1 MFEGRAPFPIPD
13 RFVRTGFNQQPD
25 RLCVRVAAVAKHDR
39 FHESRPANIVD
50 VIQWRF
56 GFDQRPDHVHVSEMC
71 RGDQRR
77 AVIGAGYRLRIST
90 EVKRKRYHLYVV
102 LYGSNRDGIVALII
116 HGAYVRTASDQ
127 RAHVFDDLGC
137 ALLWLDAE
145 GAALGGAEEIWVRD
159 LAGADWLDARA
170 ARFVA
175 AEHTPMNYG
184 FGAVAA
190 PADAALA
197 LEQVHAQV
205 REVEGGRRAHHR

>member
-1 MFEGRAPFPIPD
+1 VEVAWD
-13 RFVRTGFNQQPD
+13 RDVCSRCNMAIGDPRF
-25 RLCVRVAAVAKHDR
+25 AAQ
-39 FHESRPANIVD
+39 I
-50 VIQWRF
+50 
-56 GFDQRPDHVHVSEMC
+56 
-71 RGDQRR
+71 
-77 AVIGAGYRLRIST
+77 
-90 EVKRKRYHLYVV
+90 
-102 LYGSNRDGIVALII
+102 
-116 HGAYVRTASDQ
+116 RTASDQ

-159 LAGADWLDARA
+159 LGGADWLDARA

-190 PADAALA
+190 PVDAALA